1 MRKHFLIDTS
11 VILDDPDNLVSLSS
25 GGENSLYITNVILEE
40 LDRKKTERA
49 NVGFFARQFFR
60 GFIGSEAKAVKI
72 KRGQRLE
79 GDYAYEFN
87 YDAGHEKG
95 PIKLIV
101 IHRAEYHE
109 EASRNDL
116 KILEIARSYN
126 LKLITNDVSLKIIAL
141 TQGVPTESFYED
153 TVSDYKSLE
162 FFHAPQN
169 GANAS
174 DTDWAQYE
182 EIDETGRP
190 HFSIRVGGRKEP
202 CHFEALLENPAL
214 IVPPHNL
221 EQKFMLS
228 ILTHPQNKVTAVSGS
243 TGSGKTLMAL
253 QAGLMLQ
260 ERDEVDGIIYLR
272 NTIEA
277 VGQQERLGY
286 RAGDEDRKLGY
297 FMYPLFSA
305 INLLIE
311 ELRKRSLKNAVEYTG
326 DVNTIESRAATKRF
340 IEKHNIEMY
349 DLAHSRGITIA
360 RKFVIFDE
368 AQNASPADIKLLG
381 TRLGKG
387 SRIVFLGDIEQVDNP
402 YLTRDRN
409 GLVTLLKKAHTQDF
423 VAGVQLRNTIRSDIS
438 RWFGQNL

>member
-1 MRKHFLIDTS
+1 M
-11 VILDDPDNLVSLSS
+11 
-25 GGENSLYITNVILEE
+25 
-40 LDRKKTERA
+40 
-49 NVGFFARQFFR
+49 
-60 GFIGSEAKAVKI
+60 
-72 KRGQRLE
+72 
-79 GDYAYEFN
+79 
-87 YDAGHEKG
+87 
-95 PIKLIV
+95 
-101 IHRAEYHE
+101 
-109 EASRNDL
+109 
-116 KILEIARSYN
+116 
-126 LKLITNDVSLKIIAL
+126 
-141 TQGVPTESFYED
+141 
-153 TVSDYKSLE
+153 
-162 FFHAPQN
+162 
-169 GANAS
+169 
-174 DTDWAQYE
+174 
-182 EIDETGRP
+182 DETGRP
-190 HFSIRVGGRKEP
+190 SFYLKLGGRKEE
-202 CHFEALLENPAL
+202 CHFDELLENPAL

-277 VGQQERLGY
+277 VGQHERLGY

-305 INLLIE
+305 INVLIE
-311 ELRKRSLKNAVEYTG
+311 ELRKKSIKNAVEYSG
-326 DVNTIESRAATKRF
+326 DVNTIESKAATKRF

-402 YLTRDRN
+402 YLTKDRN
-409 GLVTLLKKAHTQDF
+409 GLVTLLKKAHTLDF
-423 VAGVQLRNTIRSDIS
+423 VAGVQLRNTIRSEIS
-438 RWFGQNL
+438 KWFGQNL

>member
-11 VILDDPDNLVSLSS
+11 VILDDPENLFSLDS
-25 GGENSLYITNVILEE
+25 GGENTLYITNVILEE

-60 GFIGSEAKAVKI
+60 GFIGSQAKDAKI
-72 KRGQRLE
+72 KRKKTKT
-79 GDYAYEFN
+79 GDYAYAFN
-87 YDAGHEKG
+87 YDTGHEKG
-95 PIKLIV
+95 SIDLVI
-101 IHRAEYHE
+101 IHRERYRDEGA
-109 EASRNDL
+109 RNDL
-116 KILEIARSYN
+116 KILEIAKDYD
-126 LKLITNDVSLKIIAL
+126 LQLITNDISLKIIAL

-153 TVSDYKSLE
+153 TVSDYNALE
-162 FFHAPQN
+162 FFHDPKN

-174 DTDWAQYE
+174 ETDWAQYE
-182 EIDETGRP
+182 EIDENGRP
-190 HFSIRVGGRKEP
+190 GFFIRVNGHKEP
-202 CHFEALLENPAL
+202 CHFEELLQNPAL

-221 EQKFMLS
+221 EQKFLLS
-228 ILTHPQNKVTAVSGS
+228 ILTHPQCKVAAVAGS

-260 ERDEVDGIIYLR
+260 EMGEVDGIIYLR

-277 VGQQERLGY
+277 VGQHERLGY

-311 ELRKRSLKNAVEYTG
+311 ELRKRSIKNAVEYTG
-326 DVNTIESRAATKRF
+326 DVNTIESRTATKRF
-340 IEKHNIEMY
+340 IEKHNIEMV

-368 AQNASPADIKLLG
+368 TQNASPADIKLLG

-387 SRIVFLGDIEQVDNP
+387 SRIVFLGDTKQVDNP

-423 VAGVQLRNTIRSDIS
+423 VAGVQLRSTIRSEIS